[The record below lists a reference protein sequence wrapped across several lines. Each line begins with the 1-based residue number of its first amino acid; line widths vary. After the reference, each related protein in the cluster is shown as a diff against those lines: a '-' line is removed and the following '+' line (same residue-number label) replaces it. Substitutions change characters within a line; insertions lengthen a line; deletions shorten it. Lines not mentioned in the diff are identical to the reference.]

1 MNIFGLIGICF
12 FVGMMVFSGL
22 LRIIVLLCKYD
33 TKKMAVMILTRLV
46 VTGRLGLI
54 WGCGVCVSIGR
65 SIINIFVVMMMTMNL
80 VVMIYKKNGSGV
92 VIMFGGCYC
101 Y

>member
-1 MNIFGLIGICF
+1 
-12 FVGMMVFSGL
+12 MVFSGL
-22 LRIIVLLCKYD
+22 SWIIVSLCKYD
-33 TKKMAVMILTRLV
+33 MKKMAVMILTRSAV
-46 VTGRLGLI
+46 MGWSGLI

-80 VVMIYKKNGSGV
+80 AAMIYKKNGSGV
-92 VIMFGGCYC
+92 VIMFGGCYR

>member
-1 MNIFGLIGICF
+1 
-12 FVGMMVFSGL
+12 MMVFLGL
-22 LRIIVLLCKYD
+22 SWIIVLLCKYD
-33 TKKMAVMILTRLV
+33 MKKMVVMILMRLV
-46 VTGRLGLI
+46 VMGWSGLI

-80 VVMIYKKNGSGV
+80 VAMIYKKNGSGV